1 MSGASRRTF
10 LRQSALAGGS
20 FFISKSLTSCG
31 GEGGSTGAN
40 DVINVAVVGFRGRGA
55 EHIKSFSEIKGVRVA
70 ALCDVNTAVLAKQAD
85 AFKAKGQEVQ
95 TYQDIRKLLENK
107 DIDAISI
114 ATPNHWHALAGIWA
128 MQAGKD
134 VYVEKPV
141 SHNVWEGR
149 QLVNAARKY
158 NRIVQTGSQIRSSQG
173 IRDAVQWVKA
183 GNLGK
188 ITIARGL
195 CYKRRKSIG
204 KARGPLETPEG
215 VDLDLWFG
223 PAPVAPIHR
232 KKLDYDWHW
241 QWAYGNGDLGNQ
253 GVHQVDIARW
263 FLGENEIAPRT
274 WSVGGRLGYEDDG
287 ETPNTQIIYQA
298 YATAPLIFEVRG
310 LPKSRELVV
319 EKGAE
324 KSTEKI
330 KDGADMDNFMG
341 GQIGVVIHCEG
352 GHVLVP
358 NYDTAIAYD
367 KSGKELKKWEGDDNH
382 FENFIKGVR
391 SRKREDLTAEVLEGH
406 ISAALCHTANISH
419 QLGTKKSVDEIKQA
433 ISADA
438 GAGETLDRMLG
449 HLQANGIDLN
459 ATPLTLGPVLNFDP
473 KTEKAVGNEA
483 AAKLLTREYRAPF
496 VVPEIAV

>member
-1 MSGASRRTF
+1 
-10 LRQSALAGGS
+10 
-20 FFISKSLTSCG
+20 
-31 GEGGSTGAN
+31 
-40 DVINVAVVGFRGRGA
+40 
-55 EHIKSFSEIKGVRVA
+55 
-70 ALCDVNTAVLAKQAD
+70 
-85 AFKAKGQEVQ
+85 
-95 TYQDIRKLLENK
+95 
-107 DIDAISI
+107 
-114 ATPNHWHALAGIWA
+114 
-128 MQAGKD
+128 
-134 VYVEKPV
+134 
-141 SHNVWEGR
+141 
-149 QLVNAARKY
+149 
-158 NRIVQTGSQIRSSQG
+158 
-173 IRDAVQWVKA
+173 
-183 GNLGK
+183 
-188 ITIARGL
+188 
-195 CYKRRKSIG
+195 
-204 KARGPLETPEG
+204 
-215 VDLDLWFG
+215 
-223 PAPVAPIHR
+223 
-232 KKLDYDWHW
+232 
-241 QWAYGNGDLGNQ
+241 
-253 GVHQVDIARW
+253 
-263 FLGENEIAPRT
+263 
-274 WSVGGRLGYEDDG
+274 
-287 ETPNTQIIYQA
+287 
-298 YATAPLIFEVRG
+298 LIFEVRG